1 MVDHVKAERRSIE
14 GRQNIYRVGVDG
26 SLSMLPVRDSDDA
39 DGESV
44 AVPRT
49 ASEPA
54 PVISSEDII
63 AWLAEEGGS
72 R

>member
-14 GRQNIYRVGVDG
+14 GRQNIYRVDG
-26 SLSMLPVRDSDDA
+26 SLWMLPARDSDDA

-44 AVPRT
+44 AVSRP
-49 ASEPA
+49 AAEPGPA
-54 PVISSEDII
+54 IYPEDIA
-63 AWLAEEGGS
+63 AWLVNIERA